1 MNLRQIEIVNE
12 VARTRNFTKA
22 AEHLYMS
29 QPALSSQIKALE
41 KELGFA
47 IFTRNRKRAV
57 DITEGGAIF
66 LMHAQKIAAD
76 MNRMYLNL
84 GMYRPGASGEIRIG
98 LFLTFGYTR
107 VADIIKQFRAAY
119 PDIKLIF
126 RIDTSIGLVERVRA
140 GELDVA
146 MAVDCDPSILPDDEQ
161 FPHYLIS
168 CSPLCAVVEKSH
180 RLAQHS
186 SIAFTDLNGEQIIMV
201 SRNSPSY
208 RMLMDTLRALD
219 ADPVI
224 IGETSQADAI
234 IQLAE
239 TGIAIGFLSRECHDR
254 YGSQNTVAIPLYPTI
269 NRTVSFV
276 CNRESRNIR
285 WSKMLRDFAIDTLR
299 GSADAS

>member
-1 MNLRQIEIVNE
+1 
-12 VARTRNFTKA
+12 
-22 AEHLYMS
+22 MS

-161 FPHYLIS
+161 
-168 CSPLCAVVEKSH
+168 VVIATNQGEAIAGSGSKAGEAFTNISH
-180 RLAQHS
+180 RILGES
-186 SIAFTDLNGEQIIMV
+186 VPYLDLD
-201 SRNSPSY
+201 SKK
-208 RMLMDTLRALD
+208 
-219 ADPVI
+219 
-224 IGETSQADAI
+224 
-234 IQLAE
+234 
-239 TGIAIGFLSRECHDR
+239 GFFRR
-254 YGSQNTVAIPLYPTI
+254 VFG
-269 NRTVSFV
+269 R
-276 CNRESRNIR
+276 
-285 WSKMLRDFAIDTLR
+285 
-299 GSADAS
+299 